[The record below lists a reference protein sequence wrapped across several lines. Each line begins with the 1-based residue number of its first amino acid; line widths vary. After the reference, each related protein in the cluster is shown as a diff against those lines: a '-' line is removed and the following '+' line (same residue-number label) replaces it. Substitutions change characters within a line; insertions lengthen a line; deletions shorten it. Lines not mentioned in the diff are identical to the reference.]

1 MAKIVDFPGSRRVY
15 DGAGGETLPQ
25 KGQGAWGQ
33 GKEAPKGSKRKSTDK
48 DVVGAPRKLIDTEGL
63 PRLGAETPKPSKKF
77 EGEFTRIQ
85 LPTSRP
91 VIRRGPNRLAPTDD
105 EKRYRSAKNERFAGE
120 IGSEDPEAG
129 RLFKSTSANRVDP
142 EPNRTLTGN
151 RVVTGKGGGRHRPL
165 ESVRS
170 QRNAVDSGDA
180 AAYWSSVGK
189 YGASSDIGGKEGKG
203 GFCTN
208 CDSAIPDIEAATPK
222 PEQKKFVPVYAGP
235 GKPPRMHPVSK
246 GVDKQVKF
254 ESSTRDDT
262 LCAGCAPVAK
272 AVTSS
277 GQQGISEQFSVQR
290 PRG

>member
-15 DGAGGETLPQ
+15 EGAGGETLPQ

-33 GKEAPKGSKRKSTDK
+33 GKETPKGSKTKSTDK
-48 DVVGAPRKLIDTEGL
+48 DVIGAPRKLIDTEGL
-63 PRLGAETPKPSKKF
+63 PNLGGEEKEPAKRLIGPYN
-77 EGEFTRIQ
+77 RIE
-85 LPTSRP
+85 LPASRP
-91 VIRRGPNRLAPTDD
+91 VIRRGPNRLAATDD

-142 EPNRTLTGN
+142 EPNRTLTG
-151 RVVTGKGGGRHRPL
+151 K
-165 ESVRS
+165 RS
-170 QRNAVDSGDA
+170 ITKPPAALSEQRKASEAGDS
-180 AAYWSSVGK
+180 AAYWDSVAHR
-189 YGASSDIGGKEGKG
+189 GAASDLGAKNNVG

-208 CDSAIPDIEAATPK
+208 CDAGIPDVQAATPK
-222 PEQKKFVPVYAGP
+222 PDQKKFVPVYAGP

-254 ESSTRDDT
+254 ESSKRDDT
-262 LCAGCAPVAK
+262 LCAGCAPVSK

-277 GQQGISEQFSVQR
+277 GQQELSEQFGVQR